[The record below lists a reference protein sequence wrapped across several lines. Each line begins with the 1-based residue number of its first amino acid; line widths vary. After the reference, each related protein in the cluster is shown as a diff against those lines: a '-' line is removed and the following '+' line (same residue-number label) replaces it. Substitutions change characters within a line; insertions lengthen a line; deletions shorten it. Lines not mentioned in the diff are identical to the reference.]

1 MASTFYVYMLRCRGG
16 SLYTGIT
23 TDLERRLKEHKG
35 KSGKGAKYTF
45 SHEPFAFECVF
56 ETQTRQLASRLEY
69 HIKTLSKNKKE
80 ELIKNPALLLKFLGD
95 KIECEKY
102 TPVNLKEDKAN

>member
-1 MASTFYVYMLRCRGG
+1 MASTFFVYMLRCRGG

-80 ELIKNPALLLKFLGD
+80 ELIKNPVKWYNDGRHKKVSAIIFYV
-95 KIECEKY
+95 KIK
-102 TPVNLKEDKAN
+102 KRS